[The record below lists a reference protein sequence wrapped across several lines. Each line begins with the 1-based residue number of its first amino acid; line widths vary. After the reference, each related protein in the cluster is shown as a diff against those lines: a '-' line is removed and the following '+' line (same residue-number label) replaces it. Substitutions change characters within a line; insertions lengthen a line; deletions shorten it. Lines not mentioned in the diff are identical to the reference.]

1 MYWKRLRQSVCHT
14 SECRMSYSPQCP
26 SLLNGWHSQTAER
39 PFGVLGYP
47 LVADGQAR
55 LPATTGR
62 ASVPKSGRIFSGCT
76 LLTCSFRLNMPQCT
90 RSKNGKQRR
99 FRAITGI
106 FSHFSYKFIPPLV
119 FFLLWASYTLPAR
132 RICIQSL
139 RPYRLNSM

>member
-1 MYWKRLRQSVCHT
+1 MHWKRLRQSVCHT

-62 ASVPKSGRIFSGCT
+62 ASVPELGRIFSGCT

-90 RSKNGKQRR
+90 RSKMGNKDVFGRL
-99 FRAITGI
+99 RAFSPISRVVLYFPSFSSFCRLPMPSRLVGI
-106 FSHFSYKFIPPLV
+106 ELDKKIVYC
-119 FFLLWASYTLPAR
+119 TR
-132 RICIQSL
+132 
-139 RPYRLNSM
+139 